1 MTKAYRDA
9 SFLKIVTLL
18 MTIFIIWISP
28 AWAVQ
33 DGNVATVHA
42 VGGSHIRGADMS
54 ASRNA
59 AISQSLIS
67 AVIEVLTDMVPP
79 ETVEGHFQVISENIL
94 SQTDQFIRDY
104 KMLTESTHGKQHR
117 VLVRATVSVQRMEKV
132 LKQSGI
138 YIGEKIYPKVLYCI
152 AEKQVNDLNFDYW
165 WGGRHMGRTGTA
177 SAAISR
183 VSEKKGLVVI
193 RPETTLSMV
202 ADTYQLSVPEA
213 VSLGGEMQADVV
225 VIGEAIAEDAA
236 NTIDST
242 LQSYRGSVFL
252 RAYRVL
258 NSKEIGQSRQVAIA
272 SAADPLSGGTG
283 ALEKASLL
291 AGEDLSAQIV
301 DTWFTEGAGASKIEL
316 FVEGISGNIA
326 NFVKLRGALSS
337 MSGVDSVQ
345 RKEMQS
351 DTAVLL
357 VDYQGNVRAL
367 SDALMRQSF
376 DTFSLRIAAPEAN
389 TLRLQLVQR

>member
-1 MTKAYRDA
+1 MSKAYRDA
-9 SFLKIVTLL
+9 TFFKIVPLL
-18 MTIFIIWISP
+18 LSFFFIWMSS

-33 DGNVATVHA
+33 DGKVATVHA
-42 VGGSHIRGADMS
+42 VGGSHISGADMS

-59 AISQSLIS
+59 AIAQSLIS

-104 KMLTESTHGKQHR
+104 KMLTESIHGKQHR
-117 VLVRATVSVQRMEKV
+117 VLVRASVSVQRMEKV

-138 YIGEKIYPKVLYCI
+138 YVGQKTYPKVLYCI
-152 AEKQVNDLNFDYW
+152 AEKQVNDLNFQYW
-165 WGGRHMGRTGTA
+165 WGGQPMGRIGTA
-177 SAAISR
+177 GTTISHI
-183 VSEKKGLVVI
+183 SEKKGLVVI
-193 RPETTLSMV
+193 SPETTLAALEDSS
-202 ADTYQLSVPEA
+202 QLSVPEA
-213 VSLGGEMQADVV
+213 VSLGRELQADVV
-225 VIGEAIAEDAA
+225 VIGEAIAEESA
-236 NTIDST
+236 NTIGSA
-242 LQSYRGSVFL
+242 LQSYRGSVLL

-258 NSKEIGQSRQVAIA
+258 NSKEIGQARQVAIA
-272 SAADPLSGGTG
+272 SAADPLSGGNE

-291 AGEDLSAQIV
+291 AGEDLSTQIV
-301 DTWFTEGAGASKIEL
+301 NTWFTEGAGASKVEI

-326 NFVKLRGALSS
+326 NFVKFRGALSS

-367 SDALMRQSF
+367 ADALMRQSF
-376 DTFSLRIAAPEAN
+376 DTFSLNIAEPEAN
-389 TLRLQLVQR
+389 TLRLQLVTR

>member
-1 MTKAYRDA
+1 MSKVYRTA
-9 SFLKIVTLL
+9 TIHKVLPLL
-18 MTIFIIWISP
+18 LAIFFGWMSS
-28 AWAVQ
+28 AWADQ
-33 DGNVATVHA
+33 SGTVATVYA

-59 AISQSLIS
+59 AIAQSLNS

-79 ETVEGHFQVISENIL
+79 ESVEGHFQVISENIL

-138 YIGEKIYPKVLYCI
+138 YVGQKTYPKVLYCI
-152 AEKQVNDLNFDYW
+152 AEKQVNDLNFQYW
-165 WGGRHMGRTGTA
+165 WGDQYMGRMGTA
-177 SAAISR
+177 SEAISR

-193 RPETTLSMV
+193 SPETTFSTL
-202 ADTYQLSVPEA
+202 ADSPQLSVSEA
-213 VSLGGEMQADVV
+213 VYLGREMQADVV
-225 VIGEAIAEDAA
+225 VIGEATAEEAA
-236 NTIDST
+236 NTIGST
-242 LQSYRGSVFL
+242 LQSYRGSVLL

-258 NSKEIGQSRQVAIA
+258 NSKEIGQTRQVAIA
-272 SAADPLSGGTG
+272 SAADSLSGGNG

-301 DTWFTEGAGASKIEL
+301 NIWFTEGAGASKVEIY
-316 FVEGISGNIA
+316 VEGISGNIA
-326 NFVKLRGALSS
+326 NFVKFRGALSS

-367 SDALMRQSF
+367 AEALMRQSF
-376 DTFSLRIAAPEAN
+376 DTFSLNIAEPEAN
-389 TLRLQLVQR
+389 TLRLQLVTR